1 MVTVSYH
8 HYFEKQI
15 RKIKNEALKQ
25 RIKQQIQKIIED
37 PEIGKPMRFGR
48 KGTRELYI
56 SPFRLSYM
64 YEKEMNRIV
73 LLAIYHKDEQ

>member
-25 RIKQQIQKIIED
+25 RIKQQIQKIVED

>member
-1 MVTVSYH
+1 MVKVSYH

-25 RIKQQIQKIIED
+25 RIKQQIQKIVED

-64 YEKEMNRIV
+64 YEKEMNRVV

>member
-25 RIKQQIQKIIED
+25 RIKQQIQKIVED

-64 YEKEMNRIV
+64 YEKEMNRVV